1 MRCSSPAVSGPPTPG
16 ARPIESYQ
24 RCHSASDAASD
35 GEAIV
40 RQEEPGESA
49 YVVCDGRV
57 RVTLDPG
64 NVELAVL
71 SAGAYFGEMSLLTGD
86 ARTATVR
93 SVGDCRVLEITAGE
107 FRRVIMENP
116 ALLEKIGAAVARR
129 RAEIAQAR
137 SATAGHLAVESATSL
152 VARVRRFF
160 GV

>member
-1 MRCSSPAVSGPPTPG
+1 VHVFG
-16 ARPIESYQ
+16 
-24 RCHSASDAASD
+24 D

-93 SVGDCRVLEITAGE
+93 SVGDCRVLEITAVE
-107 FRRVIMENP
+107 FRRVIMQNP